1 MQAHTLTP
9 TEIFGN
15 QVRHVVPLFQR
26 PYVWNEQD
34 QWAPLWE
41 DVARVAEDVL
51 TAPAGYGA
59 PPVAPHFLGAIV
71 LDQPA
76 GPPGYL
82 TMRQVIDGQ
91 QRLTTLQLML
101 NAAQQVAAQHGSTL
115 HAQALQVLVRNQ
127 PAILQHP
134 SEAYKVWPTDRDQ
147 AAFQA
152 AMDADS
158 NLSAELAGSALVHG
172 HGFFVKA
179 ISDWAEV
186 TGDPDK
192 ATARLQALTQAL
204 RDHLKLVV
212 IQLEPGDNAQ
222 VIFESLNSRGMPL
235 LAADLIKNLVFQ
247 IAQAQQLDVA
257 GLYRKHW
264 EQLDTDH
271 WRLRVA
277 RGRQYV
283 PRIDIFLHH
292 WLITR
297 TIREVPADRLY
308 LSFKEHLPTPDQL
321 DLPALLADLS
331 RDAAN
336 YAALEQWPADSA
348 VGRFRYRVLQAM
360 DSAVVTPV
368 LLWLLRWT
376 EQELPAAQRDKA
388 LAALESWLVRRAL
401 CRLTSKDINRLTLDL
416 LRKLNETCPAA
427 AGDVT
432 EAFLAGQQ
440 ADSRFW
446 PTDDQVREA
455 LTTAPV
461 YRTLLRAR
469 LRMVLEAVEEHRR
482 TPKAEQPHCPLGL
495 TIEHLLPQKWQTYWT
510 DGLTEEL
517 ATERAALLHTI
528 GNLTLVNNKLNPSMS
543 NRPWTDE
550 QAQAVGAA
558 PTGKLTEL
566 QKHTTLKINADVV
579 LAAPHGWD
587 VTQIRQRT
595 AEFIERIIEIWP
607 APAAV
612 AAIAALATAEKDKMP
627 AEKVDETEE
636 ESAPGLSV
644 ALTGK
649 YKPLTE
655 WLLAQV
661 AESLPVTFDD
671 LETIIGGPLAPS
683 AHKNP
688 AYWYSTSNSLG
699 KAIAA
704 GGYKATRAQLVD
716 ETVVLVRR

>member
-51 TAPAGYGA
+51 TAPVGYGA
-59 PPVAPHFLGAIV
+59 PAVAPHFLGAIV

-101 NAAQQVAAQHGSTL
+101 NAAQRVAEQHGGSMD
-115 HAQALQVLVRNQ
+115 AQALQVLVRNQ
-127 PAILQHP
+127 PAILQDP

-147 AAFQA
+147 DAFRA
-152 AMDADS
+152 AMDGDGT
-158 NLSAELAGSALVHG
+158 LGAELAGSALVRG
-172 HGFFVKA
+172 HDFFVTA
-179 ISDWAEV
+179 IADWADV

-192 ATARLQALTQAL
+192 ATTRLQALTQAL

-247 IAQAQQLDVA
+247 IAQLRQLDVA

-297 TIREVPADRLY
+297 TLREVPADRLY
-308 LSFKEHLPTPDQL
+308 LSFKEHLPAPEQL

-331 RDAAN
+331 RDAAS
-336 YAALEQWPADSA
+336 YAALDKWPADSA

-376 EQELPAAQRDKA
+376 DQELPTVQRDKA

-416 LRKLNETCPAA
+416 LRKLDETGPAT

-432 EAFLAGQQ
+432 GTFLAGQR

-446 PTDDQVREA
+446 PSDDQVRDA

-482 TPKAEQPHCPLGL
+482 TPKCEQPHCPRNL
-495 TIEHLLPQKWQTYWT
+495 TIEHLLPQGWRTYWT
-510 DGLTEEL
+510 AGLTEEL
-517 ATERAALLHTI
+517 AAERDKLLHTV
-528 GNLTLVNNKLNPSMS
+528 GNLTLVNNKLNPSLS

-550 QAQAVGAA
+550 QAQSVGAA
-558 PTGKLTEL
+558 DTGKHTEL
-566 QKHTTLKINADVV
+566 QKHTTLKINADIV
-579 LAAPHGWD
+579 LTAPYSWD
-587 VTQIRQRT
+587 VEQIRQRT
-595 AEFIERIIEIWP
+595 AEFIERIIQIWP
-607 APAAV
+607 APAVSAAV
-612 AAIAALATAEKDKMP
+612 AALATAEKEKVP
-627 AEKVDETEE
+627 AEGVNETEE
-636 ESAPGLSV
+636 ESAPGQSI

-649 YKPLTE
+649 YRPLTD
-655 WLLAQV
+655 WLLEQD
-661 AESLPVTFDD
+661 AESLPVTFDE
-671 LETIIGGPLAPS
+671 LETVIGGPLAPS
-683 AHKNP
+683 ARTGSG
-688 AYWYSTSNSLG
+688 YWYSQSNSLS

-704 GGYKATRAQLVD
+704 GGYQATRAQLVD